1 MRKLDS
7 NAHSVFLLYYHL
19 ILVIKYRKKI
29 LTDPVSER
37 AREIFEYIAPKYHVT
52 LEEWNHDR
60 DHVHI
65 MFRAHPKSELS
76 KFINAYKSA
85 SSRLIKKE
93 YPEIRQKLWK
103 EMFWSQSF
111 CLLSAGGAELVGDSA
126 LILVGAHNDR
136 LARAAGVDH
145 DDLLGADVGAGTTA
159 GTLVLVHLGNT
170 VHDVDGVELTD
181 LGAVAQTDAGKGAG
195 LRRIAANIL

>member
-29 LTDPVSER
+29 LTDPVSDR

-85 SSRLIKKE
+85 SSRNLPCGSHGTRSE
-93 YPEIRQKLWK
+93 
-103 EMFWSQSF
+103 
-111 CLLSAGGAELVGDSA
+111 LLLHVKDKC
-126 LILVGAHNDR
+126 
-136 LARAAGVDH
+136 
-145 DDLLGADVGAGTTA
+145 
-159 GTLVLVHLGNT
+159 
-170 VHDVDGVELTD
+170 
-181 LGAVAQTDAGKGAG
+181 Q
-195 LRRIAANIL
+195 RRML

>member
-29 LTDPVSER
+29 LTNPVSER

-65 MFRAHPKSELS
+65 MFISCSGPIRNRNSANLS
-76 KFINAYKSA
+76 M
-85 SSRLIKKE
+85 RIKA
-93 YPEIRQKLWK
+93 Q
-103 EMFWSQSF
+103 
-111 CLLSAGGAELVGDSA
+111 
-126 LILVGAHNDR
+126 
-136 LARAAGVDH
+136 AAD
-145 DDLLGADVGAGTTA
+145 
-159 GTLVLVHLGNT
+159 
-170 VHDVDGVELTD
+170 
-181 LGAVAQTDAGKGAG
+181 
-195 LRRIAANIL
+195 